1 MTPRRVGILGGMGP
15 QATVLLMQRLIAA
28 VPATD
33 DADHIP
39 LIVDQ
44 NPQVPSRI
52 RFLIEGA
59 GEDPAPTLA
68 AMARRLEAAG
78 AEALA
83 MPCNTAHHFA
93 DAIRAASRLP
103 FLDMVAGTVAQ
114 ARTLAGGPGPVGI
127 LGSPALRRIGVFDR
141 AFAGSG
147 LVPLWPSDE
156 APMLQAIRTIK
167 ATGDTE
173 GPRAALQA
181 ASADLLARG
190 ARVQLVACTE
200 FSLVPR
206 PVVAG
211 VTALDTLDVLV
222 GLIREFSLK
231 NGTDRGP
238 FAPPTTGE

>member
-1 MTPRRVGILGGMGP
+1 
-15 QATVLLMQRLIAA
+15 
-28 VPATD
+28 
-33 DADHIP
+33 
-39 LIVDQ
+39 
-44 NPQVPSRI
+44 
-52 RFLIEGA
+52 
-59 GEDPAPTLA
+59 
-68 AMARRLEAAG
+68 
-78 AEALA
+78 
-83 MPCNTAHHFA
+83 
-93 DAIRAASRLP
+93 
-103 FLDMVAGTVAQ
+103 
-114 ARTLAGGPGPVGI
+114 
-127 LGSPALRRIGVFDR
+127 
-141 AFAGSG
+141 
-147 LVPLWPSDE
+147 
-156 APMLQAIRTIK
+156 MLQAIRTIK